1 MPYSFDYSQ
10 EFSFMYTLDVDNLG
24 ETVIRGENDDG
35 LTWYL
40 VISTSLGM
48 TTAVVFGPVVD
59 NMQHVVHKNFSFA
72 VQKLTFNEKKI
83 MKIIS
88 MFLNAAKKITKASI
102 VDIET
107 AKKQLPDL
115 EAFLYQLQE
124 GDDY

>member
-1 MPYSFDYSQ
+1 MPYSFDYRQ
-10 EFSFMYTLDVDNLG
+10 EFSFMHSLDVDNLG
-24 ETVIRGENDDG
+24 ETVIRGENDDA

-40 VISTSLGM
+40 ILSTSLGV
-48 TTAVVFGPVVD
+48 TTAVIFGPVVD
-59 NMQHVVHKNFSFA
+59 DMQHMVHKDFSFD

-88 MFLNAAKKITKASI
+88 MFLNDSKKITKASI